1 MLVREENY
9 ILAYISHLCIY
20 THFPDK
26 SNVSAKSRA
35 IRAVAA
41 VRGGTVSGTSAS
53 NLPGNTPGPTYQPH
67 PPSDPRGKTGP
78 VVRQTSFSKR
88 GNGCSIP
95 RGNVIQQ
102 QRDLQ
107 LSPHGSPSHNTQ
119 RPLVKRVIGTNPLL
133 PNYDRYRSVSN
144 DYSSGS
150 DEQEHPP
157 AAISQHNGY
166 HNHNDRGQ
174 ITNGYAH
181 HDDIPVG
188 RIKSHDRLN
197 SLDRVGSGS
206 SLSSLTSAGQRK
218 APLNEHGMPMS
229 KFCYECGTKFPVPQ
243 AKFCCE
249 CGTKRI

>member
-1 MLVREENY
+1 M
-9 ILAYISHLCIY
+9 
-20 THFPDK
+20 
-26 SNVSAKSRA
+26 
-35 IRAVAA
+35 
-41 VRGGTVSGTSAS
+41 RGGATSGTY
-53 NLPGNTPGPTYQPH
+53 LPGNTPGSTYKPH
-67 PPSDPRGKTGP
+67 PPSDPRDKTGP

-95 RGNVIQQ
+95 RGNVIQ
-102 QRDLQ
+102 RRELQ
-107 LSPHGSPSHNTQ
+107 SSPPRSPSHNTH
-119 RPLVKRVIGTNPLL
+119 RPLVKRVIGANPLL
-133 PNYDRYRSVSN
+133 PNYDRHRSVLN

-150 DEQEHPP
+150 DEQDHPP
-157 AAISQHNGY
+157 AAASQHNGY
-166 HNHNDRGQ
+166 YNHNDRIAGSQ
-174 ITNGYAH
+174 LTNGYPN
-181 HDDIPVG
+181 HDNVPIG
-188 RIKSHDRLN
+188 RIRSRDRLN